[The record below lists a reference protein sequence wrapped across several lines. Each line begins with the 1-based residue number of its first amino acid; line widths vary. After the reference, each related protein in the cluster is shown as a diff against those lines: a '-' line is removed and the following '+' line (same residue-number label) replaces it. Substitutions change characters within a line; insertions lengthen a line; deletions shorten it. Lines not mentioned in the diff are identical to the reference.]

1 VECIHTAWA
10 RLQRQ
15 DVWSAGHQ
23 GHGGSSSA
31 SYTAPRLTYPQE
43 PDLAG
48 LHAEESESD
57 ILPFAIDGD
66 AGASLDVTS
75 PSAEAQTG
83 AVPVLI

>member
-1 VECIHTAWA
+1 M
-10 RLQRQ
+10 
-15 DVWSAGHQ
+15 WSAGHQ

-48 LHAEESESD
+48 LHAEESELD

-75 PSAEAQTG
+75 PSADAQTG
-83 AVPVLI
+83 AVPVLV

>member
-1 VECIHTAWA
+1 MWSAYILHGLG
-10 RLQRQ
+10 LQRQ
-15 DVWSAGHQ
+15 DVWSA

-57 ILPFAIDGD
+57 ILPWAIDGD